1 MKKTLYSI
9 LLFLS
14 IAGAFLAGTRNNQH
28 TFTRDSSKEEREVL
42 YYLDPMN
49 PAHTSD
55 KPGVAPCGMP
65 LEPVYTGDGPVAASL
80 NGRQSPLP
88 PGTVRIAPE
97 KQQITGIRVS
107 TVEKTCGTHTLR
119 TFGQVTPDETRLYRL
134 NAGVEGV
141 VREISTVTTG
151 SQVTKD
157 QWLATF
163 SAPEARY
170 PVQAYMVTLE
180 TLDRQKRS
188 IAETTAQAKAAIEG
202 SQIANDR
209 LLNLGISAIQ
219 IDEIRRT
226 REVPATFR
234 IYAPVSGFVLARNTT
249 PGMKFEKGTEWYRI
263 ADLSKVWILANV
275 FEHETKYITP
285 GMHARISLPHQD
297 QAFTA
302 QVTDILP
309 QFDIVT
315 RALKVRLEVDNPDF
329 VFRPDMFVDIEFLI
343 PRPFAITVPADAIL
357 DSGLRKT
364 VFVSLG
370 DGYFEPRPV
379 KTGWYLNDRVEIVE
393 GLMPGEQIVVSGNF
407 LIDSESRMN
416 LAAAGL
422 FGTPEK
428 DQVCGMEVYSGKV
441 KKAGWTS
448 VCADTT
454 YYFCSGACKD
464 RFDEGH
470 GQFIKVPV
478 GGNLPAIPTRNRE
491 SAMNGFSRDIVC
503 GMFVPEEKALAAG
516 LKIEYEGV
524 SLYFCSEQCKSKF
537 SGAIEYYVKMIAND
551 SQQSNPLHHGDSVH
565 D

>member
-1 MKKTLYSI
+1 MKKTMYGI
-9 LLFLS
+9 LLFLL
-14 IAGAFLAGTRNNQH
+14 IAGAFLAGTVNNQRSV
-28 TFTRDSSKEEREVL
+28 TKDSSNEERKVL

-65 LEPVYTGDGPVAASL
+65 LEPVYAEDGSVMASL
-80 NGRQSPLP
+80 DGHLTPLSP
-88 PGTVRIAPE
+88 GAVHISPE
-97 KQQITGIRVS
+97 KQQITGIRMS
-107 TVEKTCGTHTLR
+107 AVEKTCGTHTLR
-119 TFGQVTPDETRLYRL
+119 TFGQVAPDETRLYRL
-134 NAGVEGV
+134 NARVEGV
-141 VREISTVTTG
+141 IREISTVTTG

-209 LLNLGISAIQ
+209 LVNLGISAIQ
-219 IDEIRRT
+219 IEEIRRT

-234 IYAPVSGFVLARNTT
+234 IYAPASGFVLVRNTT

-275 FEHETKYITP
+275 FGHEARYITP

-315 RALKVRLEVDNPDF
+315 RALKVRLGVDNPDF

-379 KTGWYLNDRVEIVE
+379 KTGWHLNDCVEIVE
-393 GLMPGEQIVVSGNF
+393 GLIPGEQIVVSGNF

-428 DQVCGMEVYSGKV
+428 DPVCGMEVYSGKM
-441 KKAGWTS
+441 KKTGWTS
-448 VCADTT
+448 VYADTT
-454 YYFCSGACKD
+454 YYFCSGECKE
-464 RFDEGH
+464 RFAEEH
-470 GQFIKVPV
+470 GQFTE
-478 GGNLPAIPTRNRE
+478 IP
-491 SAMNGFSRDIVC
+491 
-503 GMFVPEEKALAAG
+503 
-516 LKIEYEGV
+516 
-524 SLYFCSEQCKSKF
+524 
-537 SGAIEYYVKMIAND
+537 
-551 SQQSNPLHHGDSVH
+551 
-565 D
+565 

>member
-1 MKKTLYSI
+1 MKKTVYGI
-9 LLFLS
+9 LLFLL
-14 IAGAFLAGTRNNQH
+14 IAGAFLAGTMNNQRLV
-28 TFTRDSSKEEREVL
+28 TRDSSHEERQVL

-65 LEPVYTGDGPVAASL
+65 LEPVYSEDGPVMASIDGHRTPL
-80 NGRQSPLP
+80 SP
-88 PGTVRIAPE
+88 GAIHVSPE

-107 TVEKTCGTHTLR
+107 TVEKTFGIQTLR
-119 TFGQVTPDETRLYRL
+119 VFGQVAPDETRLYRL
-134 NAGVEGV
+134 NAGAEGV
-141 VREISTVTTG
+141 IREISTVTTG
-151 SQVTKD
+151 SQVTKG

-170 PVQAYMVTLE
+170 PIQAYMVTLE
-180 TLDRQKRS
+180 TLDNQK
-188 IAETTAQAKAAIEG
+188 AGMTETPAQARAAME
-202 SQIANDR
+202 SLQIADDR

-219 IDEIRRT
+219 IEEIRRT

-234 IYAPVSGFVLARNTT
+234 IYAPASGFVLARNATS
-249 PGMKFEKGTEWYRI
+249 GMKFEKGTEWYRI

-275 FEHETKYITP
+275 FEHEAKYIKP
-285 GMHARISLPHQD
+285 GTHARISLPHQD
-297 QAFTA
+297 QAFMA

-309 QFDIVT
+309 QFDIVA
-315 RALKVRLEVDNPDF
+315 RVLKVRLEVDNPGF

-343 PRPFAITVPADAIL
+343 PRPFAVTVPADAIL
-357 DSGLRKT
+357 DSGRRKT

-370 DGYFEPRPV
+370 NGYFEPRPV

-422 FGTPEK
+422 FGMPEK
-428 DQVCGMEVYSGKV
+428 DPVCGMEVYSGKV
-441 KKAGWTS
+441 KKTGWTS

-454 YYFCSGACKD
+454 YYFCSGECKD
-464 RFDEGH
+464 RFDEEY
-470 GQFIKVPV
+470 GQFTENPE
-478 GGNLPAIPTRNRE
+478 GENLPAIPAGNRG

-503 GMFVPEEKALAAG
+503 GMFVHEEKA

-524 SLYFCSEQCKSKF
+524 SLYFCSEQCMDKF
-537 SGAIEYYVKMIAND
+537 SGAIEYYVKMIAKD
-551 SQQSNPLHHGDSVH
+551 SQQSNPLHHGDSIH